1 MISAHQGGVYMGNTH
16 EGMESADSK
25 NDQSQQPHKV
35 VKEAP
40 KGIVSTKSKHF
51 KDCDVSLEPSTTPQY
66 FDSKE
71 NNTDL
76 KKRQELKHHIE
87 KAAELVAD
95 VVNITEMDGK
105 LANCGPTLDTKEK
118 LNSKNYLGNLLCPL
132 LLL

>member
-1 MISAHQGGVYMGNTH
+1 MI
-16 EGMESADSK
+16 DS
-25 NDQSQQPHKV
+25 
-35 VKEAP
+35 
-40 KGIVSTKSKHF
+40 KSKHF

-76 KKRQELKHHIE
+76 KKRQELKLHIE

-118 LNSKNYLGNLLCPL
+118 LNSKNYLGNLLCL
-132 LLL
+132 LL